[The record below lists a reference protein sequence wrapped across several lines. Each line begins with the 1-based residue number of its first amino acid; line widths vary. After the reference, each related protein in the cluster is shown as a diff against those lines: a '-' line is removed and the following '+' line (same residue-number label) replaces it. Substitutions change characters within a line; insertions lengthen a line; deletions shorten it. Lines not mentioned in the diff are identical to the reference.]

1 MKRRSKPA
9 ALAALSLAA
18 LLGAAPASATEF
30 ELSGFGSIV
39 AGRSFGAC
47 TPDNVLASAFNGSCT
62 RFVVDWGHGGV
73 YRNNVSFRPESRV
86 GVQGTA
92 RFNPQLSATVQV
104 VGRLVDAPFAQVEW
118 AYVTWSPTPEWT
130 FQAGRKRVPLF
141 FYSDFQDVGYA
152 YPWIRV
158 PPDVYGWDVVNY
170 NGANAT
176 WSKTLGGWSLR
187 SSVFGG
193 AETSRRN
200 GYSRIFYDEAKDVKW
215 PRIAGADLEFARDWF
230 TGRVVYMRSGYEQVD
245 RTTGTPDVQPSGA
258 TSGRHQAYG
267 GSVNIDHGNFI
278 ARSEY
283 SVFDRSRYAYK
294 ATSWF
299 VSAGWRFGNL
309 TPMLTVSNYSETTRF
324 PDAYAISRWSSLG
337 ASLRY
342 DFGRSSAFKVQVDRL
357 RDRGATPF
365 MGSATL
371 LSASYDFVF

>member
-1 MKRRSKPA
+1 MKTRTWRVGTA
-9 ALAALSLAA
+9 ALALASLTCALPAA
-18 LLGAAPASATEF
+18 ATEF
-30 ELSGFGSIV
+30 DISGFGSLV

-47 TPDNVLASAFNGSCT
+47 TPDNALASAFSASCT
-62 RFVVDWGHGGV
+62 RFVADWGHGGV
-73 YRNNVSFRPESRV
+73 YTDRWSVKPESRI

-92 RFNPQLSATVQV
+92 RFNPQFSATAQV
-104 VGRLVDAPFAQVEW
+104 VGRLVDSPFAEVEW

-130 FQAGRKRVPLF
+130 LQAGRKRLPLF

-158 PPDVYGWDVVNY
+158 PPDVYGWDIVNY
-170 NGANAT
+170 NGANVAWT
-176 WSKTLGGWSLR
+176 GTVGPWSLR

-193 AETSRRN
+193 TETSRRN
-200 GYSRIFYDEAKDVKW
+200 GYSRIFYDEEKDVKW
-215 PRIAGADLEFARDWF
+215 PRIAGADLEFSRDWF
-230 TGRVVYMRSGYEQVD
+230 TGRIVYMSASYEQVD
-245 RTTGTPDVQPSGA
+245 RATGLPDAQPSGA
-258 TSGRHQAYG
+258 TQGRHKAYG
-267 GSVNIDHGNFI
+267 GSANIDYGNFL

-299 VSAGWRFGNL
+299 VSAGYRFGSL
-309 TPMLTVSNYSETTRF
+309 TPMLSVSDYSETTRF
-324 PDAYAISRWSSLG
+324 PEAYDVSRWRSVG

-357 RDRGATPF
+357 KDRGAIPF